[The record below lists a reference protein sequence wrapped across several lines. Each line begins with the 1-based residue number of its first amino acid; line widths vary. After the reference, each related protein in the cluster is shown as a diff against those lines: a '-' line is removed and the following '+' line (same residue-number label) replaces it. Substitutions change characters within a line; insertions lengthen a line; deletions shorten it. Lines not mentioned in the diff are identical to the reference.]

1 MCLWND
7 EPGAYQWVFKKLN
20 NILELEII
28 QSEQTFK
35 NPSIDKSHIAFSG
48 HENLGRFVHRVLR
61 EFSMLKTEYSTD
73 GYQCLW
79 GHEFP
84 LQALNRLSIGA
95 KSIKQ

>member
-1 MCLWND
+1 MDIEFIKASLND
-7 EPGAYQWVFKKLN
+7 
-20 NILELEII
+20 
-28 QSEQTFK
+28 
-35 NPSIDKSHIAFSG
+35 IDG
-48 HENLGRFVHRVLR
+48 VENLR